1 MVELMATEI
10 AISTLFGKVYFLL
23 VDELKRRHLP
33 FISLKPG
40 DPIPVSIKVV
50 LTSQE
55 EVKLF
60 THVNVLAYTE
70 RADPSAVVDMATMIL
85 LSKSSFRELS
95 IGIDPGKTIGVALLG
110 DGIILRTEKR
120 RRAEEVIA
128 DISRF
133 LRSFKADKLVIR
145 VGNGS
150 TEYHRHIIKKIE
162 DNLPRDVVLELVDEK
177 GTNRTPKNRSRPISL
192 DEKPAIRIAEKR
204 GKTLRS

>member
-1 MVELMATEI
+1 MATEI
-10 AISTLFGKVYFLL
+10 AISTLFGKVYFIL

-40 DPIPVSIKVV
+40 DPIPVGIKVV

-55 EVKLF
+55 ELKLF
-60 THVNVLAYTE
+60 AHANVLAYTE
-70 RADPSAVVDMATMIL
+70 GADPSALVDMATLIL
-85 LSKSSFRELS
+85 LSKSSFCELS

-110 DGIILRTEKR
+110 DGIVLRTEKR
-120 RRAEEVIA
+120 RSAEEVIA

-133 LRSFKADKLVIR
+133 LRGFKADKLVIR

-150 TEYHRHIIKKIE
+150 TEYHRQIIKKIE
-162 DNLPRDVVLELVDEK
+162 DYFPRNVVLELVDEK
-177 GTNRTPKNRSRPISL
+177 GTTRTPKNRSRLISL
-192 DEKPAIRIAEKR
+192 DEKAAIRIAEKR

>member
-1 MVELMATEI
+1 MAAEI

-23 VDELKRRHLP
+23 VDELKRRRLP

-40 DPIPVSIKVV
+40 DPIPAGIKVV

-55 EVKLF
+55 ELKLF
-60 THVNVLAYTE
+60 THANVLAYRETT
-70 RADPSAVVDMATMIL
+70 DPSAVVDRATMML
-85 LSKSSFRELS
+85 LSKSSFRELT

-120 RRAEEVIA
+120 REIEDVIA

-133 LRSFKADKLVIR
+133 PKSFRADKLVIR

-150 TEYHRHIIKKIE
+150 TEYHRHIMKKVE
-162 DNLPRDVVLELVDEK
+162 DNLPRDVVLELVDEE
-177 GTNRTPKNRSRPISL
+177 GTTRASKSRSRPISL
-192 DEKPAIRIAEKR
+192 DEEAAIRIAEKR
-204 GKTLRS
+204 GKTLRG

>member
-1 MVELMATEI
+1 MATEI

-40 DPIPVSIKVV
+40 DPIPVGIKVV

-128 DISRF
+128 DISRLRF